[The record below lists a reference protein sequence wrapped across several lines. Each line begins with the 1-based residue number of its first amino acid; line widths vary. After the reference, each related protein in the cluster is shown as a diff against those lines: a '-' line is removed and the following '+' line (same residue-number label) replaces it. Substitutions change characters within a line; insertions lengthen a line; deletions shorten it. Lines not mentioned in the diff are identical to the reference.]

1 MSNKEKV
8 IFTRSYKK
16 EALAVAVIAFAS
28 LAAGYTFQGCST
40 TKPDAVEVPSTDP
53 KREKPSPAILPSG
66 TLCCESV
73 WPGTKALSQNTVTST
88 SYYPANSRMEGGFN
102 DKIGKPLRT
111 LQSFLNGQAEYVSV
125 AMDKTIAYGTKVC
138 IPELNVHF
146 GKPIKF
152 KVVDTGGAFYGK
164 GKTRIDVCSANYKTS
179 IDPWLNRKLT
189 LVWCGNGG

>member
-1 MSNKEKV
+1 MPNLF
-8 IFTRSYKK
+8 IRSYKR
-16 EALAVAVIAFAS
+16 EALTLLIATTVGVSGAHV
-28 LAAGYTFQGCST
+28 FQGCST
-40 TKPDAVEVPSTDP
+40 PKKIGAENSSLEPDDNRKA
-53 KREKPSPAILPSG
+53 PSPGVLPSG